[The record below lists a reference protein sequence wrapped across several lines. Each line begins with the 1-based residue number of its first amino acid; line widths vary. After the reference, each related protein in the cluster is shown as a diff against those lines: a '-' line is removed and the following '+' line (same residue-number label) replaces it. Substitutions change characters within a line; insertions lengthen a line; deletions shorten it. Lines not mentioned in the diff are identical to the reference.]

1 MRRDDI
7 DPRTL
12 VDYALRL
19 DIGRRLGFLLD
30 TFDAGPA
37 RELERLQDRL
47 TASYEILDPLLPDE
61 GTFLARW
68 RLKVNI
74 DH

>member
-1 MRRDDI
+1 MRSDS
-7 DPRTL
+7 TL
-12 VDYALRL
+12 
-19 DIGRRLGFLLD
+19 GRRLGFLLD
-30 TFDAGPA
+30 TFDAA
-37 RELERLQDRL
+37 RQLERLQDRL

>member
-1 MRRDDI
+1 MLAQR
-7 DPRTL
+7 
-12 VDYALRL
+12 VSSNV
-19 DIGRRLGFLLD
+19 
-30 TFDAGPA
+30 
-37 RELERLQDRL
+37 QDRL